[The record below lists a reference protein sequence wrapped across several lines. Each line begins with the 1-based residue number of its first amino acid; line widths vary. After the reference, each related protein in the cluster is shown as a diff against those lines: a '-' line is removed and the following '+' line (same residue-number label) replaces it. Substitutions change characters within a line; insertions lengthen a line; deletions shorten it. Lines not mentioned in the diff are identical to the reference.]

1 MNLFEN
7 FEDII
12 NDDFIAKLKSHINY
26 NLGDIEVAVKGVF
39 YTLVAGLIRRTNS
52 DMSSGMLYNQVKE
65 KYNKSS
71 IPQDKMELFSQ
82 KGLIEKVSEDGSK
95 IISQI
100 FPAYKSPLLSM
111 IGSYAGTNKNV
122 TVITSGLTASI
133 LVDLLG
139 KKVTSEDLDKEGMVN
154 FLRQHHE
161 VLLQKAPESL
171 MEKMIPA
178 LGLQELINA
187 KIVVTKKNDS
197 GIKQSSDESELPS
210 ISASS
215 GTNYEEESSDT
226 FFNKKI
232 LLGLGVFIIL
242 GGIFYFLWANNGGFS
257 FFSKEETPV
266 ESMNEE
272 LLFAD
277 SLANLATDSLD
288 AVNKMDAGKS
298 GTLNN
303 SEFSLFKIYVEDNTK
318 AKGEEFDFKSIQY
331 IDKTFDLTSQSINT
345 IDSIATLM
353 NQNANLQIKI
363 IAYSETGDLKL
374 NNKRAFAVKKVL
386 TTKGVN
392 TIRIDAGSGGTGGNF
407 PKIKVVI
414 K

>member
-12 NDDFIAKLKSHINY
+12 NDDFIAKLNSHTND

-52 DMSSGMLYNQVKE
+52 DMSAGMLYNQIKE

-71 IPQDKMELFSQ
+71 IPQDKTELFSQ
-82 KGLIEKVSEDGSK
+82 KGLFEKVSEDGSK

-111 IGSYAGTNKNV
+111 IGSYAGTSKNV
-122 TVITSGLTASI
+122 TVITSGLTASL
-133 LVDLLG
+133 LVDMLG
-139 KKVTSEDLDKEGMVN
+139 KKITSENLDKEGMMQ
-154 FLRQHHE
+154 FLKQHHE
-161 VLLQKAPESL
+161 VLLQKAPEAL

-178 LGLQELINA
+178 LGLQELVNTRIGA
-187 KIVVTKKNDS
+187 PKKMDA
-197 GIKQSSDESELPS
+197 GIKQSSDEPELPTIAAPS
-210 ISASS
+210 ITKYDEVPS
-215 GTNYEEESSDT
+215 ET

-232 LLGLGVFIIL
+232 LLGVAVLLLL
-242 GGIFYFLWANNGGFS
+242 GGIFYFLWVQNGDFS
-257 FFSKEETPV
+257 FFNKDETPV

-277 SLANLATDSLD
+277 SLANLATDSGA
-288 AVNKMDAGKS
+288 AVNKIDSSK
-298 GTLNN
+298 TTPLNN
-303 SEFSLFKIYVEDNTK
+303 SEFSSFKIYVADNTK
-318 AKGEEFDFKSIQY
+318 PKGEEFDFKSIQY
-331 IDKTFDLTSQSINT
+331 IDKTFDLTTQSIST

-353 NQNANLQIKI
+353 NKNANLQIKI
-363 IAYSETGDLKL
+363 IAFSETGDLKL
-374 NNKRAFAVKKVL
+374 NNKRAFAVKKIL
-386 TTKGVN
+386 MTKGVN
-392 TIRIDAGSGGTGGNF
+392 IIRLDAGSGGTGGNF
-407 PKIKVVI
+407 PKIKVVS